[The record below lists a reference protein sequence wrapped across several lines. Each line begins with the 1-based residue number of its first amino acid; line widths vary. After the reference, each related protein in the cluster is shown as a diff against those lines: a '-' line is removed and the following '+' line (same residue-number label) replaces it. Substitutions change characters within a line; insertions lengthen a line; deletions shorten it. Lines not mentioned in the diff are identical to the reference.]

1 MDLEQFKEALGD
13 EKFTEL
19 SNYVNDLQGQRD
31 SARNESISKRK
42 GLQAKVTEL
51 ETQHAEMLEK
61 LGVES
66 FDDLGDLDV
75 KGAAEAAKQYEAKF
89 KRLERQLG
97 EATERAEKA
106 DGLYRSSQKAA
117 ALAEAMGGHKFLA
130 QSVVASHIGN
140 SLVWEGDELFY
151 KTDEGSLVSVKDGVA
166 GFAKANPELLQPM
179 GTGGAGV
186 KPSNTRGGGEAKTMT
201 RAEFDSASPQA
212 RMEHVKAGGQVV
224 EAA

>member
-130 QSVVASHIGN
+130 KSVVASHIGN

-151 KTDEGSLVSVKDGVA
+151 KTDEGNLVSVKDGVA
-166 GFAKANPELLQPM
+166 GFAKANPELLEPI

-201 RAEFDSASPQA
+201 RAEFEAAPPAA
-212 RMEHVKAGGQVV
+212 RMEHVKGGGQIVD
-224 EAA
+224 AA

>member
-66 FDDLGDLDV
+66 FDDLGELDV

-130 QSVVASHIGN
+130 KSVVASHIGN

-151 KTDEGSLVSVKDGVA
+151 KTDEGNLVSVKDGVA
-166 GFAKANPELLQPM
+166 GFAKANPELLEPI

>member
-13 EKFTEL
+13 EKFAEL
-19 SNYVNDLQGQRD
+19 STYVSDLEGQRD

-42 GLQAKVTEL
+42 GLQSKVSEL

-61 LGVES
+61 LGVDS
-66 FDDLGDLDV
+66 FDELDGLDI
-75 KGAAEAAKQYEAKF
+75 KGAAEASKQYEAKL

-97 EATERAEKA
+97 EATEKAEKA
-106 DGLYRSSQKAA
+106 DGLYRSSQKSA

-130 QSVVASHIGN
+130 QSVVASHISN

-166 GFAKANPELLQPM
+166 GFAKANPELLQPI

-201 RAEFDSASPQA
+201 RADFDAADPKA
-212 RMEHVKAGGQVV
+212 RMEHVKAGGQIV

>member
-130 QSVVASHIGN
+130 KSVVASHIGN

-151 KTDEGSLVSVKDGVA
+151 KTDEGNLVSVKDGVA
-166 GFAKANPELLQPM
+166 GFAKANPELLEPI

>member
-13 EKFTEL
+13 EKFAEL
-19 SNYVNDLQGQRD
+19 STYVSDLEGQRD

-51 ETQHAEMLEK
+51 ENQHAEMLEK

-66 FDDLGDLDV
+66 FDDLGELDV

-130 QSVVASHIGN
+130 KSVVASHIGN

-151 KTDEGSLVSVKDGVA
+151 KTDEGNLVSVKDGVA
-166 GFAKANPELLQPM
+166 GFAKANPELLEPI

-201 RAEFDSASPQA
+201 RAEFEAAPPAA
-212 RMEHVKAGGQVV
+212 RMEHVKGGGQIVD
-224 EAA
+224 AA

>member
-13 EKFTEL
+13 EKFAEL
-19 SNYVNDLQGQRD
+19 STYVSDLEGQRD

-51 ETQHAEMLEK
+51 ENQHAEMLEK

-66 FDDLGDLDV
+66 FDDLGELDV
-75 KGAAEAAKQYEAKF
+75 KGAAEAAKQYEAKL

-97 EATERAEKA
+97 EATEKAEKA
-106 DGLYRSSQKAA
+106 DGLYRSSQKSA

>member
-19 SNYVNDLQGQRD
+19 SQYVSDLEGQRD

-42 GLQAKVTEL
+42 GLQSKVSEL

-61 LGVES
+61 LGVDS
-66 FDDLGDLDV
+66 FDELDGLDI
-75 KGAAEAAKQYEAKF
+75 KGAAEASKQYEAKL

-97 EATERAEKA
+97 EATEKAEKA
-106 DGLYRSSQKAA
+106 DGLYRSSQKSA

-130 QSVVASHIGN
+130 QSVVASHISN

-166 GFAKANPELLQPM
+166 GFAKANPELLQPI

>member
-19 SNYVNDLQGQRD
+19 SQYVSDLEGQRD

-42 GLQAKVTEL
+42 GLQSKVSEL
-51 ETQHAEMLEK
+51 ETQHSEMLEK

-66 FDDLGDLDV
+66 FEELDGLDI
-75 KGAAEAAKQYEAKF
+75 KGAAEASKQYEAKL

-97 EATERAEKA
+97 EATERAEKV
-106 DGLYRSSQKAA
+106 DGLYRSSQKSA

-130 QSVVASHIGN
+130 KSVVASHIGN

-151 KTDEGSLVSVKDGVA
+151 KTDEGNLVSVKDGVA
-166 GFAKANPELLQPM
+166 GFAKANPELLEPI

>member
-75 KGAAEAAKQYEAKF
+75 KGASEAAKQYEAKF

-130 QSVVASHIGN
+130 KSVVASHIGN

-151 KTDEGSLVSVKDGVA
+151 KTDEGNLVSVKDGVA
-166 GFAKANPELLQPM
+166 GFAKANPELLEPI